1 MKYCYSATSIF
12 NMKKILLLLLF
23 AQSLWAQNDQKL
35 TEQTVQTATIK
46 GHIYFLASDELRG
59 RNTPSPE
66 LNIAAK
72 YLSTSLMRY
81 GVQPISSL
89 DGYFQKVPL
98 SNPPESGSFSVE
110 NENLLLNEDFIVV
123 NGQGT
128 NINADLVFIGQG
140 TDTDFEKANLKG
152 KIAVTWA
159 GVEGESDPQKW
170 FVLGGDKR
178 KKAEESGALGLIE
191 LYNSQRIPWHF
202 LVRRMGRSQLMME
215 EVATSLPHIWLNAS
229 KTEVVKKLKTANN
242 VQGKLQLKMPINT
255 NPPTYNVVG
264 MVEGTDPV
272 LKNEY
277 IIYSA
282 HYDHVGIGRA
292 NEKGDTIY
300 NGARD
305 NAVGV
310 VTVLSAAEN
319 IAKYPTKRSA
329 LFVFFTGEEKGLLGS
344 NWYAN
349 HPVVPL
355 NKVVYCFN
363 SDNGGYNDTSIATI
377 VGLTRT
383 TAQEHIEK
391 ACSAFGIRAIE
402 DPAKEQGLFDRSDN
416 VNFAK
421 KGVPAPT
428 FSMGFTAFD
437 EEIGKYYHQPGDHA
451 DNLDYEYLTKFFNA
465 YVYSCRLIAN
475 GAATPFWRAGD
486 KYYSAGEKLYPNR

>member
-1 MKYCYSATSIF
+1 MR
-12 NMKKILLLLLF
+12 NVLLLLLF
-23 AQSLWAQNDQKL
+23 AQIVCAQTDQSL
-35 TEQTVQTATIK
+35 TENTVQTATIK

-66 LNIAAK
+66 LNIAAR
-72 YLSTSLMRY
+72 YISTSLMRF
-81 GVQPISSL
+81 GVQQIPSL
-89 DGYFQKVPL
+89 DSYFQKVPL
-98 SNPPESGSFSVE
+98 SNPPVSGSFSIGSDE
-110 NENLLLNEDFIVV
+110 LLLNHDFIAV
-123 NGQGT
+123 NGQSTDIAGE
-128 NINADLVFIGQG
+128 LVFIGRG
-140 TDTDFEKANLKG
+140 NTSDFAKQDVKG
-152 KIAVTWA
+152 KIVVTWA
-159 GVEGESDPQKW
+159 GYEGESNPQKW
-170 FVLGGDKR
+170 FVSGGDKR
-178 KKAEESGALGLIE
+178 LLAQEKGAIGLVE
-191 LYNSQRIPWHF
+191 LYNSQRLPWNF
-202 LVRRMGRSQLMME
+202 LKRRMGKSQLMME
-215 EVATSLPHIWLNAS
+215 EVATTLPHIWLNAAQ
-229 KTEVVKKLKTANN
+229 TEVVQKLKSAKA
-242 VQGKLQLKMPINT
+242 VQGKLLLKMPPNT

-282 HYDHVGIGRA
+282 HYDHVGVGRA
-292 NEKGDTIY
+292 NELGDTIF

-349 HPVVPL
+349 HPAIPL
-355 NKVVYCFN
+355 EKVVYCFN

-383 TAQEHIEK
+383 TAQTHIEK
-391 ACSAFGIRAIE
+391 ACSTFGLTAIE

-451 DNLDYEYLTKFFNA
+451 DNLDYDYLTKFFKS

-475 GAATPFWRAGD
+475 GAETPFWREGD
-486 KYYSAGEKLYPNR
+486 KYYSAGEELYR

>member
-1 MKYCYSATSIF
+1 MRNVWLF
-12 NMKKILLLLLF
+12 LLMAHSLF
-23 AQSLWAQNDQKL
+23 AQNGQQL
-35 TEQTVQTATIK
+35 TENTVQTNTIK
-46 GHIYFLASDELRG
+46 GHIYFLASDELKG

-66 LNIAAK
+66 LNIAAR
-72 YLSTSLMRY
+72 YLATSLMRY
-81 GVQPISSL
+81 GVQPAPNME
-89 DGYFQKVPL
+89 GYFQKVPL
-98 SNPPESGSFSVE
+98 SNPPVSGEFTIAEST
-110 NENLLLNEDFIVV
+110 LLLKEDFIAV
-123 NGQGT
+123 NGQET
-128 NINADLVFIGQG
+128 NLEGELVFIGRG
-140 TDTDFEKANLKG
+140 NEADFNKQDVTG
-152 KIAVTWA
+152 KLVVTWA
-159 GVEGESDPQKW
+159 GYEGESNPQKW
-170 FVLGGDKR
+170 FVSGGDKR
-178 KKAEESGALGLIE
+178 KLAQEKGAIGLIE
-191 LYNSQRIPWHF
+191 LYNSQRLPWNF
-202 LVRRMGRSQLMME
+202 LKRRMGRSQLMME
-215 EVATSLPHIWLNAS
+215 EVATTLPHIWLNAA
-229 KTEVVKKLKTANN
+229 KTEVVQKLKSADKVTGQL
-242 VQGKLQLKMPINT
+242 VLKMPPNT

-282 HYDHVGIGRA
+282 HYDHVGIGRTD
-292 NEKGDTIY
+292 EQGDSIY

-305 NAVGV
+305 NAVGT

-349 HPVVPL
+349 HPAIPL
-355 NKVVYCFN
+355 DKVVYCFN

-391 ACSAFGIRAIE
+391 ACSAFGLKAIE

-437 EEIGKYYHQPGDHA
+437 DEIGKYYHRPGDHP
-451 DNLDYEYLTKFFNA
+451 DNLDYIYLTKFFKS

-475 GAATPFWRAGD
+475 APETPFWREGD
-486 KYYSAGEKLYPNR
+486 KYYSAGKELYNSTSDTEGQNNK

>member
-1 MKYCYSATSIF
+1 MR
-12 NMKKILLLLLF
+12 NILLLLLIAPSLF
-23 AQSLWAQNDQKL
+23 AQSDQTL
-35 TEQTVQTATIK
+35 TENTVQTNTIK

-59 RNTPSPE
+59 RNAPSTE
-66 LNIAAK
+66 LNIAAR
-72 YLSTSLMRY
+72 YLATSLMRY
-81 GVQPISSL
+81 GVKTAPSMNTF
-89 DGYFQKVPL
+89 FQKVPL
-98 SNPPESGSFSVE
+98 SNPPVAGTLEINESV
-110 NENLLLNEDFIVV
+110 LQLNEDFITV
-123 NGQGT
+123 NGQDTDIKGE
-128 NINADLVFIGQG
+128 LVFIGRG
-140 TDTDFEKANLKG
+140 SKADFEKQDVTG
-152 KIAVTWA
+152 KLVVTWA
-159 GVEGESDPQKW
+159 GYEGESNPQKW
-170 FVLGGDKR
+170 FVSGGDKR
-178 KKAEESGALGLIE
+178 KIAQEKGAIGLIE
-191 LYNSQRIPWHF
+191 LYNSQRMPWNF
-202 LVRRMGRSQLMME
+202 LKRRMGRSQLMME
-215 EVATSLPHIWLNAS
+215 EVASSLPHIWLNAS
-229 KTEVVKKLKTANN
+229 QTEVLQKLKSSDTVNGTL
-242 VQGKLQLKMPINT
+242 VLKMPANT

-292 NEKGDTIY
+292 NEQGDTIF

-305 NAVGV
+305 NAVGT

-383 TAQEHIEK
+383 TAQSHIEK
-391 ACSAFGIRAIE
+391 ACTAFGLKAIE
-402 DPAKEQGLFDRSDN
+402 DPAREQGLFDRSDN

-437 EEIGKYYHQPGDHA
+437 DEIGKYYHQPGDHA
-451 DNLDYEYLTKFFNA
+451 DNLDYDYLTKFFKS

-475 GAATPFWRAGD
+475 GAETPFWREGD
-486 KYYSAGEKLYPNR
+486 KYYSAGKELYKDK